1 MQELE
6 LIDFDSDFQV
16 NMYRQVSSE
25 FVRSGS
31 PTQTTQSPTQIAQS
45 PTKITRTVAS
55 NFIKK
60 DNAMLAIVHK
70 RPDITQK

>member
-1 MQELE
+1 MQEPE

-31 PTQTTQSPTQIAQS
+31 PTQTTQSPT
-45 PTKITRTVAS
+45 KITRTVAS
-55 NFIKK
+55 NFAKK
-60 DNAMLAIVHK
+60 DKAALALVHK
-70 RPDITQK
+70 